1 MQSMSVMIV
10 EDSSSM
16 SGVQYSTLN
25 FLTFLENDE
34 NFDPLLL
41 IPSNGEFSKICIE
54 RDLPFKI
61 FNKSS
66 YTSTSIEIFNGK
78 IRLLNIFS
86 ILLNLVNIFID
97 YCKIKKF
104 IIVNKPQVVLT
115 KGLMAHFY
123 GGLAANTC
131 KTPVVWYVQDE
142 ISSRYGGIFRKI
154 FNYLAIRIPVKL
166 IVDGKTILSYT
177 VSEVQRKSS
186 IILNGIEPSSLV
198 PNKSVE
204 TLKTELKIP
213 QESLVI
219 GNIARLTH
227 WKGQH
232 VLINAFSKYK
242 IYNQNAVLVLVGSP
256 LFYNENYH
264 KFLKDKVANLALS
277 ESVIFTGFRRDL
289 GELLSIMDMF
299 IYPSIEKDTSPISLI
314 SAMVYGLPI
323 AVSDIESLKDCYEGC
338 NDIEV
343 FESQN
348 EDALFQIIDKIGK
361 SDNREN
367 MGESIKYWAEDKFS
381 SIKQNNKITE
391 LFQELCR

>member
-1 MQSMSVMIV
+1 
-10 EDSSSM
+10 
-16 SGVQYSTLN
+16 
-25 FLTFLENDE
+25 
-34 NFDPLLL
+34 
-41 IPSNGEFSKICIE
+41 
-54 RDLPFKI
+54 
-61 FNKSS
+61 
-66 YTSTSIEIFNGK
+66 
-78 IRLLNIFS
+78 
-86 ILLNLVNIFID
+86 
-97 YCKIKKF
+97 
-104 IIVNKPQVVLT
+104 
-115 KGLMAHFY
+115 
-123 GGLAANTC
+123 
-131 KTPVVWYVQDE
+131 WYVQDE

-204 TLKTELKIP
+204 TLKSELKIP